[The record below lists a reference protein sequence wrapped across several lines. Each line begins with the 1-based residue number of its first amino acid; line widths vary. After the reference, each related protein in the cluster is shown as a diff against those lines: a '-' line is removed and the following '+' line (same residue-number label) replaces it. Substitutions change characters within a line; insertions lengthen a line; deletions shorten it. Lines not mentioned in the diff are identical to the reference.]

1 VTISKLAI
9 LNAVKAAISRAKAS
23 GSPYAQGK
31 AYELRVL
38 LRLLRI
44 IDSAGYKLTCT
55 PKMAG
60 VLTFGG
66 SPCKANHPDHDY
78 ISGSTS
84 TEKLEIRISVQ
95 VTTLSHSWKG
105 TTVVKAADRHE
116 IDVGVYRPI
125 KTRRY
130 PAFTELLLGVSCK
143 TGGWN
148 KAYVREALGMRR
160 ELGFLTSP
168 RTSLTSSAP
177 WFIATVP
184 CDPRFPLPCTRPTL
198 GPPCMRR
205 WQLWGSTSSTTRG
218 SGNRLWSTDQLR
230 CVENDARFGSKADAI
245 TGPVAAQ
252 CPLPARSGHPPCPR

>member
-1 VTISKLAI
+1 MTISKLAI

-78 ISGSTS
+78 ISGATS

-184 CDPRFPLPCTRPTL
+184 CDPPVPFALYATNAGSAVYASLAAL
-198 GPPCMRR
+198 G
-205 WQLWGSTSSTTRG
+205 LY
-218 SGNRLWSTDQLR
+218 
-230 CVENDARFGSKADAI
+230 VEHYKG
-245 TGPVAAQ
+245 
-252 CPLPARSGHPPCPR
+252 